1 MIIVPSSRPTV
12 AEQHTRLRAAE
23 MAVVH
28 AAAGNGW
35 KVPSAS
41 QAPLRERV
49 EELSGGRN
57 TVLYTTEGVPGIYVR
72 IDADA
77 NALSPLATELEISGY
92 LHEAFRVDGA
102 WKDAYW
108 VAKYQAVLVNHVSGE
123 RIDDTTSSSIDD
135 ARVMSLPMMQPSHSI
150 NYELS
155 RNACAANGPGC
166 HLVTNAEWAYIYL
179 WALAAGWEPRGHN
192 NNGSDYLRSDE
203 RIAFA
208 STDSSNRRGLAG
220 SGPVSWTH
228 DGTPFGIWDM
238 NGNVWEWCG
247 GLRWVDGQIQVIPDN
262 DAATADQSADSTAWR
277 AIDVATGALVD
288 PAEPNTLH
296 VDNDGSVP
304 FLSDASLGS
313 GLHSSM
319 FNALTATVTVPASA
333 KRLGLFPL
341 AIAPVRGRHWLRSD
355 SGEFVP
361 RRGGNWSNYS
371 SAGLAAL
378 LGLGTRDSRVRHVGL
393 RSAFV
398 F

>member
-1 MIIVPSSRPTV
+1 MIIIPSSRPTV
-12 AEQHTRLRAAE
+12 AEQHARLRAAE
-23 MAVVH
+23 MAVVY
-28 AAAGNGW
+28 AASANSW
-35 KVPSAS
+35 KVLSAS

-49 EELSGGRN
+49 EELSAGRN
-57 TVLYTTEGVPGIYVR
+57 TVLYTAEGVPGIYVR

-77 NALSPLATELEISGY
+77 NALSPLAAELEISGY

-108 VAKYQAVLVNHVSGE
+108 VAKYPAVLVNHVSGE
-123 RIDDTTSSSIDD
+123 RIDNDGSNSIAD
-135 ARVMSLPMMQPSHSI
+135 ARVMSLPMMQPSHTI

-155 RNACAANGPGC
+155 RNACAANGPGH
-166 HLVTNAEWAYIYL
+166 HLITNAEWAYIYL
-179 WALAAGWEPRGHN
+179 WTLAAGWEPRGAN

-208 STDSSNRRGLAG
+208 SSNSSNRRGLAG

-238 NGNVWEWCG
+238 NGNIWEWCG

-262 DAATADQSADSTAWR
+262 DAATADQSAGSTAWR

-288 PAEPNTLH
+288 PTELNTLH
-296 VDNDGSVP
+296 VDNNGSVP

-313 GLHSSM
+313 GFHNTM
-319 FNALTATVTVPASA
+319 FNTLTATVTVPASA

-341 AIAPVRGRHWLRSD
+341 AIDPVRGRHWLRSD

-361 RRGGNWSNYS
+361 LRGGLWSSSS
-371 SAGLAAL
+371 SAGVAAL
-378 LGLGTRDSRVRHVGL
+378 YGSYSRGSRPGGLGA